1 MGTTDEKMRAAIGDT
16 VAIHEPKF
24 AGVREA
30 VDYHSPALAVASA
43 EGERLRDRVERL
55 QARLTEARETGAGQ
69 DVLDALETRLDGAVA
84 AWVEFATCDDAPE
97 VAAAVPDHE
106 MPGMGQ
112 QNYISL
118 TDLMRRDLDS
128 GAALA
133 EGEMKIR
140 IEAFRAF
147 NRFAFQ
153 DGIANILLAFKNWV
167 AVVNRT
173 NPELLDGVS
182 KADLARLFG
191 ETRAATSDREIR
203 VVEGFLKAAGVKGFQ
218 LLGGNKPE
226 STRRRCAR
234 AAKGNQNRRGGKS
247 YLDRRDAE
255 AGAA

>member
-1 MGTTDEKMRAAIGDT
+1 MDTTDEKMRAAIGET
-16 VAIHEPKF
+16 VAIHDPKF

-43 EGERLRDRVERL
+43 EGERLRERVERL
-55 QARLTEARETGAGQ
+55 QSRLTEARESGAGQ
-69 DVLDALETRLDGAVA
+69 DVLDALESRLDGAVA
-84 AWVEFATCDDAPE
+84 AWVEFATVDDGPE
-97 VAAAVPDHE
+97 VAAVPDCE

-140 IEAFRAF
+140 IDAFRAF

-153 DGIANILLAFKNWV
+153 DGIANIALAFKNWV

-234 AAKGNQNRRGGKS
+234 SAKGNQNRRGGKS